1 MATYYKKDNPTAV
14 TLTTINNI
22 IWYTFSVE
30 DAFGKTYYYG
40 TTKNNKVYLLKYEIE
55 KDADSMCESYKDQII
70 NSIQNQ

>member
-1 MATYYKKDNPTAV
+1 MIRV
-14 TLTTINNI
+14 VLIFIGIFFQIVNNI